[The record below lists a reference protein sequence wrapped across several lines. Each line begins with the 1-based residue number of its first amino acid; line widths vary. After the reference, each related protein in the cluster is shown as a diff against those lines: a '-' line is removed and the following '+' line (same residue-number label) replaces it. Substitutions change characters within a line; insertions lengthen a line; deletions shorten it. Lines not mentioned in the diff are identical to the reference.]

1 VAETKWRQINL
12 DLDERLVD
20 AICGV
25 LWDEGASGVEI
36 ADDETR
42 TLPDAPKQR
51 TKRAQIR
58 APFAMVPGL
67 EARVVGALQ
76 QLQTHFDLPMDME
89 LTWSD
94 LELQDWNACFK
105 SEWKSF
111 SLLPGVV
118 IVPSWEK
125 APTTQSDLILHLD
138 PGMAFGTGIHETTRL
153 CAMALQEEL
162 KSKKPTSL
170 LDVGTGTGILAILGL
185 KLGIPRAVATDIDPL
200 ALDAANENA
209 EKNGV
214 APQLTLRNT
223 RPSAT
228 GERHPLVIANI
239 LAQPLIDMA
248 RDLADAVATG
258 GLLFLS
264 GILKTQEESVKDAYV
279 RAGFQFRKT
288 TSLGEWIRIDLTKN

>member
-1 VAETKWRQINL
+1 MSDIQWRQINL

-36 ADDETR
+36 ADDDTR
-42 TLPDAPKQR
+42 TLPDAPKHE
-51 TKRAQIR
+51 TKRAQVS
-58 APFAMVPGL
+58 APFAAMPGL
-67 EARVVGALQ
+67 EARVVAAIQ
-76 QLQTHFDLPMDME
+76 KLQTHFDLPLDLE
-89 LTWSD
+89 LSWSD

-111 SLLPGVV
+111 SFLPGVM
-118 IVPSWEK
+118 IVPSWEETPK
-125 APTTQSDLILHLD
+125 AHSDLILHLD

-153 CAMALQEEL
+153 CAMAIQKEL
-162 KSKKPTSL
+162 VSKTPASL

-200 ALDAANENA
+200 ALDAAYENA

-214 APQLTLRNT
+214 AKQLTLRNT
-223 RPSAT
+223 RPAAT
-228 GERHPLVIANI
+228 GERHPFVIANI

-248 RDLADAVATG
+248 QDLADAVATG
-258 GLLFLS
+258 GNLCLS
-264 GILKTQEESVKDAYV
+264 GILKVQEQSVRDAYV
-279 RAGFQFRKT
+279 DAGFSFNET
-288 TSLGEWIRIDLTKN
+288 TSLGEWIRIDFRKN